1 MESIEGLVCYFVNL
15 GYDKWI
21 EQFVTLELY
30 NELKLE
36 FVAVKVTK
44 FLVTRLK

>member
-15 GYDKWI
+15 GYGKWI
-21 EQFVTLELY
+21 KQFVTQELY

-36 FVAVKVTK
+36 FVAIKVKK
-44 FLVTRLK
+44 